1 MKKTGAKP
9 NATLLQ
15 RWKIFCLYRSNNT
28 RTVAPMK
35 NTPSLSDAVPT
46 RAETA
51 DAALRADIRRLG
63 HQLGDTLI
71 RQHGKD
77 LLDTVE
83 EVRHLA
89 QRLRQ
94 NAARGRSHYRT
105 H

>member
-1 MKKTGAKP
+1 MSRRE
-9 NATLLQ
+9 ND
-15 RWKIFCLYRSNNT
+15 
-28 RTVAPMK
+28 RTVAPMTSTAHSK
-35 NTPSLSDAVPT
+35 ESIPA

-71 RQHGKD
+71 RQHGQA

-94 NAARGRSHYRT
+94 AGGPTGVTAELTDLLAGLDLSLIHI
-105 H
+105 

>member
-1 MKKTGAKP
+1 MYHSH
-9 NATLLQ
+9 N
-15 RWKIFCLYRSNNT
+15 S
-28 RTVAPMK
+28 RTVAPMT
-35 NTPSLSDAVPT
+35 NTSSPENAAPT
-46 RAETA
+46 RAEIA

-94 NAARGRSHYRT
+94 TGTPGRDHCRT